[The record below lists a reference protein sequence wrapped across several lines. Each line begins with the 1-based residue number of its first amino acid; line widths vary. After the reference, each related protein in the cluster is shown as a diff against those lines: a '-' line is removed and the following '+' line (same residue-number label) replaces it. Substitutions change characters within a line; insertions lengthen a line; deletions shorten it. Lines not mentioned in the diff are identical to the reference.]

1 MKRIEI
7 VLTRPQRRRLL
18 RAARKAADA
27 NLRTRYM
34 IVLHTAEGKSQSRI
48 ASDLGCCVATVKRT
62 RRRWAEAGESGLIDR
77 REDNAPPHTKADE
90 AYAAALWQVLEH
102 TPQHYGHRR
111 PTWTQELLV
120 KVMTAL
126 GFEPVSRTTM
136 SRLLARLG
144 VRRGVPKPTA
154 RCPWSQR
161 RKNRRIRLIRRL
173 IDALGPEEAAFWED
187 EIDIHLNP
195 RIGPDWMLPATQR
208 QVPTPGTNVKRYVAG
223 AMDARSDR
231 LVWVA
236 GEKKNSGLFIE
247 LLKKLLAELPDTK
260 LIHLILDN
268 YIIHSSRQTQ
278 LWLAEHG
285 QRIRLHFLPPYCPD
299 DNRIE
304 RKVWREVHANVTRNH
319 RCRSIDELM
328 REVVYYLMKHN
339 RTVKR
344 AWLRCA

>member
-7 VLTRPQRRRLL
+7 VLSRPQRRRLL
-18 RAARKAADA
+18 RAARKSTDA
-27 NLRTRYM
+27 NLPTRYM
-34 IVLHTAEGKSQSRI
+34 IVLHTAAGKSQSRI
-48 ASDLGCCVATVKRT
+48 AADLGCSVSTVKRT
-62 RRRWAEAGESGLIDR
+62 RVRWAQAGEAGLVDR

-90 AYAAALWQVLEH
+90 AYAAMVREILER
-102 TPQHYGHRR
+102 TPRHYGHRR

-126 GFEPVSRTTM
+126 GFAPVSRTTM

-144 VRRGVPKPTA
+144 VRRGVPKPTVG
-154 RCPWSQR
+154 CPWSKR
-161 RKNRRIRLIRRL
+161 RKSRRLRLIRQL
-173 IDALGPEEAAFWED
+173 IGSLPPEEAAFWED
-187 EIDIHLNP
+187 EVDIHLNP
-195 RIGPDWMLPATQR
+195 KIGPDWMLPRTQR
-208 QVPTPGTNVKRYVAG
+208 HVPTPGSNVKRYVAG
-223 AMDARSDR
+223 AMDATTDR

-236 GEKKNSGLFIE
+236 AEKKNSILFIE
-247 LLKKLLAELPDTK
+247 LLKKLLAQYPDK
-260 LIHLILDN
+260 RLLHVILDN
-268 YIIHSSRQTQ
+268 YGIHSSRQTQ

-319 RCRSIDELM
+319 QCRSIGELM

-339 RTVKR
+339 RTVKS